1 MMRVC
6 NRYTRLL
13 ADNVI
18 SIFGI
23 LQYKWLIKRYL
34 LLQIRL
40 ELNELN
46 ELNEAI
52 VHDFTWQ
59 NLAIGE
65 GVVIYNKVHIVSRI
79 FIIPKIGI

>member
-23 LQYKWLIKRYL
+23 LQYKWLIKRNL

-46 ELNEAI
+46 EAI
-52 VHDFTWQ
+52 VHDFTSI
-59 NLAIGE
+59 N
-65 GVVIYNKVHIVSRI
+65 VSVLRSLS
-79 FIIPKIGI
+79 PLDKIWR